1 MKVLVTGSTGLVGSL
16 LAREL
21 RGAGYTVCRLLR
33 PASSPGI
40 RRSPE
45 GPDVCWDPI
54 TGELGA
60 AAVGADAVVNL
71 AGASVADGRW
81 TTDRKRLLRSSRV
94 DTTRALVQALAK
106 LDAPPRVLVS
116 ASGIG
121 YYGSRGDETLDEQSS
136 AGDDFLSDLAKD
148 WEAEALKAEVLGARV
163 VCLRFGVILAKD
175 RGALPKI
182 ARPFR
187 YGVGGRLGS
196 GRHWMSWVAIED
208 VVAILRLALENKT
221 IRGPLNVVS
230 PQPVRNA
237 DFTSCLARVLHR
249 PAWFPAPAFALRMV
263 LGEMADA
270 LLLSSQRV
278 EPAYLKNLGYPFLQ
292 PELESALRAILS

>member
-1 MKVLVTGSTGLVGSL
+1 
-16 LAREL
+16 
-21 RGAGYTVCRLLR
+21 
-33 PASSPGI
+33 
-40 RRSPE
+40 
-45 GPDVCWDPI
+45 
-54 TGELGA
+54 
-60 AAVGADAVVNL
+60 VVNL

-81 TTDRKRLLRSSRV
+81 TSERKRLLRSSRV
-94 DTTRALVQALAK
+94 DTTRALLQALAK
-106 LDAPPRVLVS
+106 FDPPPQVLVS

-148 WEAEALKAEVLGARV
+148 WEAEALRAEVLGARV
-163 VCLRFGVILAKD
+163 VCLRFGVILARD

-182 ARPFR
+182 ARPFQ
-187 YGVGGRLGS
+187 YGVGGSLGS
-196 GRHWMSWVAIED
+196 GRHWMSWVAVED

-270 LLLSSQRV
+270 LLLASQRV

-292 PELESALRAILS
+292 PDLETALRAILV

>member
-1 MKVLVTGSTGLVGSL
+1 MKVLVTGSTGLVGSSL
-16 LAREL
+16 GNEL

-45 GPDVCWDPI
+45 GLDVNWDPI

-71 AGASVADGRW
+71 AGASVADSRW
-81 TTDRKRLLRSSRV
+81 TSERKRLLRSSRV
-94 DTTRALVQALAK
+94 DMTRALVQALAK
-106 LDAPPRVLVS
+106 LNAPPRVLVS

-121 YYGSRGDETLDEQSS
+121 YYGSRGDETLDEQST
-136 AGDDFLSDLAKD
+136 AGDDFLSDLSKD
-148 WEAEALKAEVLGARV
+148 WEAEALRAEVLGARV

-182 ARPFR
+182 ARPFQ
-187 YGVGGRLGS
+187 YGVGGSLGS

-221 IRGPLNVVS
+221 VRGPLNVVS

-270 LLLSSQRV
+270 LLLASQRV
-278 EPAYLKNLGYPFLQ
+278 EPAYLKNLGYRFLQ
-292 PELESALRAILS
+292 PDLETALRAILV